1 MYIITATIWN
11 FNRLKW
17 LLQSLKY
24 QTYKNFFLYII
35 LDKTIN
41 HQEKQEFEYFIKKYI
56 NNFQLITNVTENFN
70 PQNNVSYNRN
80 RIFKN
85 KKLNKFNFVF
95 WVDDDNKFDRN
106 FLENLQNS
114 RHTIYKKI
122 RKEFILSPKINY
134 RQTSIYQSLWI
145 KKFNCCFSKLQLIK
159 IPPNQNFWEVE
170 MIGWNS
176 LFWPILIFKQNPFD
190 EKFKFIYED
199 IDWSKRLTNKKI
211 PIIIA
216 NNLKIYHMEREKNI
230 LEKIFIW
237 TPQTAYFKSRN
248 RIWFVKKNFW
258 IWCKILFFTLG
269 LWIQTFRFVVLIL
282 LFWKNKLKLL
292 TQIFRWIKDG
302 ITL

>member
-1 MYIITATIWN
+1 
-11 FNRLKW
+11 

-134 RQTSIYQSLWI
+134 RQTSIYQSL
-145 KKFNCCFSKLQLIK
+145 
-159 IPPNQNFWEVE
+159 
-170 MIGWNS
+170 
-176 LFWPILIFKQNPFD
+176 
-190 EKFKFIYED
+190 
-199 IDWSKRLTNKKI
+199 
-211 PIIIA
+211 
-216 NNLKIYHMEREKNI
+216 
-230 LEKIFIW
+230 
-237 TPQTAYFKSRN
+237 
-248 RIWFVKKNFW
+248 
-258 IWCKILFFTLG
+258 
-269 LWIQTFRFVVLIL
+269 
-282 LFWKNKLKLL
+282 
-292 TQIFRWIKDG
+292 
-302 ITL
+302 